1 MLGYRSLCVAG
12 EVYGDEVEQLDGKHE
27 KILRSAQNAKKDERN
42 VDKLLETFFD
52 KYADANACE

>member
-1 MLGYRSLCVAG
+1 MAG